1 MVTED
6 SYPIYYNDLDLIYET
21 IWTLLITGKKDR
33 NSDFHQCYIAS
44 HSNPYPSIRTVVLR
58 HVDKDF
64 NTIGFHTDIRSN
76 KINEISNNS
85 NVSVLLYDHDQ
96 KIQVKLY
103 GNAELNHKNDKTKLI
118 WSKIRPFSKKCY
130 LVQNSPG
137 ASSELPTS
145 GYSADIEKIQPDDKT
160 LEKGYENFALI
171 EIKIK
176 KLEWLYLHKDG
187 HRRAVLTINHDD
199 FIKEWISP

>member
-21 IWTLLITGKKDR
+21 IWSLLITGKKDR

-58 HVDKDF
+58 HVDKDL

-76 KINEISNNS
+76 KINEIGNNS

-96 KIQVKLY
+96 KILVKLY
-103 GNAELNHKNDKTKLI
+103 GNATWNQKNDKTELI
-118 WSKIRPFSKKCY
+118 WTKIRPFSKKCY

-137 ASSELPTS
+137 SASELPTS

-187 HRRAVLTINHDD
+187 HRRAVFTINHDD
-199 FIKEWISP
+199 FTKEWISP